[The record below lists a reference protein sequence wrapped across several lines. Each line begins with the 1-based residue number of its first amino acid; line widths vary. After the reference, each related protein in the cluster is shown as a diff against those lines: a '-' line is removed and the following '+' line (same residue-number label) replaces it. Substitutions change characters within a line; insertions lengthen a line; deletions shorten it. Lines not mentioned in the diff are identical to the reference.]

1 MAQIK
6 ITIPDKIYKQLKED
20 AKKYYRTLGAEIA
33 FVAEQYFTNPTPR
46 YIPTP
51 IPTPTSIPTEPYK
64 ITADA
69 TTPPTLTVEP
79 DNEWYKKTKKYYKT
93 LYGEN
98 SPEWRE
104 LLNLAAHPNVKQFM
118 KTPHA
123 TEVKYAITEDTNTPL
138 SLYQY
143 EEILDYLGGRD
154 PDARNI

>member
-1 MAQIK
+1 MRFT
-6 ITIPDKIYKQLKED
+6 ITIPDDVHEFLKED
-20 AKKYYRTLGAEIA
+20 AKKYHRTLGAEIA
-33 FVAEQYFTNPTPR
+33 FVAEQYFTNSIPHDPT
-46 YIPTP
+46 PTP
-51 IPTPTSIPTEPYK
+51 IPAEPYK

-69 TTPPTLTVEP
+69 TTPTPTLTVEP
-79 DNEWYKKTKKYYKT
+79 DNEWYKKTRKYYKT

>member
-1 MAQIK
+1 MRFT
-6 ITIPDKIYKQLKED
+6 ITISDDVHALLKED
-20 AKKYYRTLGAEIA
+20 AKKYHRTLGAEIA
-33 FVAEQYFTNPTPR
+33 FIAEQYFTNT
-46 YIPTP
+46 
-51 IPTPTSIPTEPYK
+51 PTEPYK
-64 ITADA
+64 ITAVADTTD
-69 TTPPTLTVEP
+69 TTPTPILTEP